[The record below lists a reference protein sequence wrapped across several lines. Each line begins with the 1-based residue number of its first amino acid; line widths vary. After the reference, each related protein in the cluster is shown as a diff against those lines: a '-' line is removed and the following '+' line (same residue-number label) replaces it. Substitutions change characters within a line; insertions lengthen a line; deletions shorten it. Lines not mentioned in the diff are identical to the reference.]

1 MKITAIRATPVNL
14 PLEAPYIW
22 ALGEHPGFSKTIVEV
37 ETDEG
42 LIGLGEAPSHNEAA
56 TIAGFAERLIGTDA
70 LDIAGAEARCL
81 PEVRTSVNTD
91 DASALRA
98 FGAIEVAMWD
108 LRGKVWNAPV
118 STLLGGAVRTEI
130 SFTEYFAYRALKDGK
145 GGEASPEAVADYC
158 AAMREAHGSTCFEG
172 KISFADPALSV
183 AVVRTL
189 RERLGP
195 DAMLR
200 LDSNMAYSVPTAI
213 RIAREIEP
221 LDIRNWEEPVGS
233 FEEMA
238 KLRRHT
244 AIPFS
249 AHPPDLRRAA
259 ALGAPD
265 ALVVNIAALGGIA
278 RAQRFIGAAEQMG
291 IDVWFYSGDG
301 GIMTAAYLHMAA
313 ALHHVREPSQSL
325 FAWQALDVIEGGP
338 FRQKNDVVAVPSGP
352 GLGVTLD
359 RDRLAHA
366 HRLFVDNGPLSYYID
381 PALGGRYRRLP
392 LA

>member
-37 ETDEG
+37 ETDQG
-42 LIGLGEAPSHNEAA
+42 LTGLGESPSHGEALA
-56 TIAGFAERLIGTDA
+56 IEALAERLIGTDA

-91 DASALRA
+91 DSGALRA
-98 FGAIEVAMWD
+98 FGAIEIALWD
-108 LRGKVWNAPV
+108 LRGKLWGVPV
-118 STLLGGAVRTEI
+118 ATLLGGAVRDEI
-130 SFTEYFAYRALKDGK
+130 PFTEYFAYRAERDSK
-145 GGEASPEAVADYC
+145 GGESSPEAIADYC
-158 AAMREAHGSTCFEG
+158 QAKREAHGSTYFEG
-172 KISFADPALSV
+172 KVAFEDHALSV

-189 RERLGP
+189 RQRLGP
-195 DAMLR
+195 DAMIR
-200 LDSNMAYSVPTAI
+200 LDSNMAYTVPTAI

-221 LDIRNWEEPVGS
+221 LDIRNWEEPVAS

-244 AIPFS
+244 SIPFS
-249 AHPPDLRRAA
+249 AHLPDLRRAA

-265 ALVVNIAALGGIA
+265 AVVVNIAALGGIA
-278 RAQRFIGAAEQMG
+278 RTQRFVGAAEEMG
-291 IDVWFYSGDG
+291 IDFWFYSGDS
-301 GIMTAAYLHMAA
+301 GIMTSAYLHMAA
-313 ALHHVREPSQSL
+313 ALHHIREPSQSI
-325 FAWQALDVIEGGP
+325 FAWQALDVVEGGP
-338 FRQKNDVVAVPSGP
+338 FRPTDNVLPVPTGP

-359 RDRLAHA
+359 RDRLAYA
-366 HRLFVDNGPLSYYID
+366 HRLFVDEGPLSYYVD

>member
-1 MKITAIRATPVNL
+1 MKITALRATPVNL

-37 ETDEG
+37 ETDAG
-42 LIGLGEAPSHNEAA
+42 LTGLGEAPSHGEAA
-56 TIAGFAERLIGTDA
+56 VVDGLAERLIGTDA
-70 LDIAGAEARCL
+70 LDIAGVEARCL

-91 DASALRA
+91 DAGVLRA
-98 FGAIEVAMWD
+98 FGAIEVALWD
-108 LRGKVWNAPV
+108 LRGKLWGVPV
-118 STLLGGAVRTEI
+118 ATLLGGAVRHEI
-130 SFTEYFAYRALKDGK
+130 PFTEYFAYRAKQGGK
-145 GGEASPEAVADYC
+145 GGEASPEAIADYC
-158 AAMREAHGSTCFEG
+158 QAMRESHGSTCFEG
-172 KISFADPALSV
+172 KLSFGDPALSV

-189 RERLGP
+189 RDRLGP
-195 DAMLR
+195 DAMIR
-200 LDSNMAYSVPTAI
+200 LDSNMAYSLPTAI

-233 FEEMA
+233 FQEMA

-244 AIPFS
+244 SIPFS
-249 AHPPDLRRAA
+249 AHLPDLRLAA
-259 ALGAPD
+259 SLGAPD
-265 ALVVNIAALGGIA
+265 SLVVNIAALGGIG
-278 RAQRFIGAAEQMG
+278 RTLRFIGAAEQLG

-325 FAWQALDVIEGGP
+325 FAWQVLDVIEGGP
-338 FRQKNDVVAVPSGP
+338 FRQQNNTVPVPDGP

-366 HRLFVDNGPLSYYID
+366 HRLFVEQGPLSYYVD
-381 PALGGRYRRLP
+381 PVLGGRYRRLP
-392 LA
+392 SA

>member
-37 ETDEG
+37 ETDQG
-42 LIGLGEAPSHNEAA
+42 LIGLGEAPSHGEAA
-56 TIAGFAERLIGTDA
+56 TIEGLAERLIGTDA

-91 DASALRA
+91 DTGVLRA
-98 FGAIEVAMWD
+98 FGAIDLALWD
-108 LRGKVWNAPV
+108 LRGKLWDVPLA
-118 STLLGGAVRTEI
+118 TLLGGALRREI
-130 SFTEYFAYRALKDGK
+130 PFTEYFAYRAKKDGK
-145 GGEASPEAVADYC
+145 GGEASPEAIADYC
-158 AAMREAHGSTCFEG
+158 QAMREEHGSSCFEG
-172 KISFADPALSV
+172 KLSFADPALSV

-195 DAMLR
+195 DAMIR
-200 LDSNMAYSVPTAI
+200 LDSNMAYALPTAI

-233 FEEMA
+233 FEDMA

-244 AIPFS
+244 SIPFS
-249 AHPPDLRRAA
+249 THMPDLRLAA
-259 ALGAPD
+259 SLGAPD
-265 ALVVNIAALGGIA
+265 SLVVNIAALGGIG
-278 RAQRFIGAAEQMG
+278 RTQRFIGAAEHMG
-291 IDVWFYSGDG
+291 LDVWFYSGDS

-338 FRQKNDVVAVPSGP
+338 FRQKNNTVAVPDGP
-352 GLGVTLD
+352 GLGVILD

-366 HRLFVDNGPLSYYID
+366 HRLFVEQGPLSYYVD

>member
-37 ETDEG
+37 ETDDG
-42 LIGLGEAPSHNEAA
+42 LVGLGEAPSHNEAA
-56 TIAGFAERLIGTDA
+56 TIEGFAERLIGTDA

-81 PEVRTSVNTD
+81 PEVRTSANTD

-98 FGAIEVAMWD
+98 FGAIEVALWD
-108 LRGKVWNAPV
+108 LRGKAWNAPV
-118 STLLGGAVRTEI
+118 STLLGGAVRTAI
-130 SFTEYFAYRALKDGK
+130 PFTEYFAYRAVKDGR

-158 AAMREAHGSTCFEG
+158 VAMREAHGSTYFEG

-183 AVVRTL
+183 AVVRML
-189 RERLGP
+189 RERLGD
-195 DAMLR
+195 DAMIR
-200 LDSNMAYSVPTAI
+200 LDSNMAYSVATAI

-278 RAQRFIGAAEQMG
+278 RTQRFIGAAEQMG

-301 GIMTAAYLHMAA
+301 GIMTATYLHMAA
-313 ALHHVREPSQSL
+313 ALHHIREPSQSL
-325 FAWQALDVIEGGP
+325 FAWQALDVIAGGP
-338 FRQKNDVVAVPSGP
+338 FRQTNNVVPVPTGP

-366 HRLFVDNGPLSYYID
+366 HRLFVDDGPLSYYID

>member
-42 LIGLGEAPSHNEAA
+42 LTGLGEAPSHADA
-56 TIAGFAERLIGTDA
+56 TVIDGLAEGLIGTDA

-91 DASALRA
+91 DAGVVRA
-98 FGAIEVAMWD
+98 FGGIEVALWD
-108 LRGKVWNAPV
+108 LRGKLWDVPV
-118 STLLGGAVRTEI
+118 FTLLGGAVRREI
-130 SFTEYFAYRALKDGK
+130 PFTEYFAYRGTKDGK
-145 GGEASPEAVADYC
+145 GGETSPEAVADYC
-158 AAMREAHGSTCFEG
+158 LSMREAHGSTFFEG
-172 KISFADPALSV
+172 KVAFEDPALSV

-195 DAMLR
+195 NAMIR
-200 LDSNMAYSVPTAI
+200 LDSNMAYTLATAI

-244 AIPFS
+244 SIPFS
-249 AHPPDLRRAA
+249 AHLPDLRLAA
-259 ALGAPD
+259 SLGAPD
-265 ALVVNIAALGGIA
+265 TLVVNIAALGGIG
-278 RAQRFIGAAEQMG
+278 RTLRFVGAAEQMG
-291 IDVWFYSGDG
+291 IDFWFYSGDS

-313 ALHHVREPSQSL
+313 ALHHIREPSQSI
-325 FAWQALDVIEGGP
+325 FGWQVLDVIEGGP
-338 FRQKNDVVAVPSGP
+338 FRQKNNTVPVPDGP

-359 RDRLAHA
+359 RDRLAYA
-366 HRLFVDNGPLSYYID
+366 HRLFVDDGPLSYYVD

>member
-42 LIGLGEAPSHNEAA
+42 LTGLGEAPSHANA
-56 TIAGFAERLIGTDA
+56 TVIDGLAEGLIGTDA

-91 DASALRA
+91 DAGVVRA
-98 FGAIEVAMWD
+98 FGGIEVALWD
-108 LRGKVWNAPV
+108 LRGKLWDVPV
-118 STLLGGAVRTEI
+118 FTLLGGAVRREI
-130 SFTEYFAYRALKDGK
+130 PFTEYFAYRGTKDGK
-145 GGEASPEAVADYC
+145 GGETSPEAVADYC
-158 AAMREAHGSTCFEG
+158 LSMREAHGSTFFEG
-172 KISFADPALSV
+172 KVAFEDPALSV

-195 DAMLR
+195 NAMIR
-200 LDSNMAYSVPTAI
+200 LDSNMAYTLATAI

-244 AIPFS
+244 SIPFS
-249 AHPPDLRRAA
+249 AHLPDLRLAA
-259 ALGAPD
+259 SLGAPD
-265 ALVVNIAALGGIA
+265 TLVVNIAALGGIG
-278 RAQRFIGAAEQMG
+278 RTLRFVGAAEQMG
-291 IDVWFYSGDG
+291 IDFWFYSGDS

-313 ALHHVREPSQSL
+313 ALHHIREPSQSI
-325 FAWQALDVIEGGP
+325 FGWQVLDVIEGGP
-338 FRQKNDVVAVPSGP
+338 FRQKNNTVPVPDGP
-352 GLGVTLD
+352 GLGITLD
-359 RDRLAHA
+359 RDRLAYS
-366 HRLFVDNGPLSYYID
+366 HRLFVDDGPLSYYVD

>member
-1 MKITAIRATPVNL
+1 MKITALRATPVNL

-37 ETDEG
+37 ETDAG
-42 LIGLGEAPSHNEAA
+42 LTGVGEAPSHGEAA
-56 TIAGFAERLIGTDA
+56 VIDSLAERLIGTDA
-70 LDIAGAEARCL
+70 LDIAGVEARCL

-91 DASALRA
+91 DAGVLRA
-98 FGAIEVAMWD
+98 FGAIEVALWD
-108 LRGKVWNAPV
+108 LRGKLWGVPV
-118 STLLGGAVRTEI
+118 ATLLGGAVRHEI
-130 SFTEYFAYRALKDGK
+130 SFTEYFAYRAKQDGK
-145 GGEASPEAVADYC
+145 GGEASPEAIADYC
-158 AAMREAHGSTCFEG
+158 QAMREKHGSTCFEG
-172 KISFADPALSV
+172 KLSFGDPALSV

-189 RERLGP
+189 RDRLGP
-195 DAMLR
+195 DAMIR
-200 LDSNMAYSVPTAI
+200 LDSNMAYALPTAI

-233 FEEMA
+233 FQEMA

-244 AIPFS
+244 SIPFS
-249 AHPPDLRRAA
+249 AHLPDLRLAA
-259 ALGAPD
+259 SLGAPD
-265 ALVVNIAALGGIA
+265 SLVVNIAALGGIG
-278 RAQRFIGAAEQMG
+278 RTLRFIGAAEQLG

-325 FAWQALDVIEGGP
+325 FAWQVLDVIEGGP
-338 FRQKNDVVAVPSGP
+338 FRQKNNTVPVPDGP

-366 HRLFVDNGPLSYYID
+366 HRLFVEQGPLSYYVD